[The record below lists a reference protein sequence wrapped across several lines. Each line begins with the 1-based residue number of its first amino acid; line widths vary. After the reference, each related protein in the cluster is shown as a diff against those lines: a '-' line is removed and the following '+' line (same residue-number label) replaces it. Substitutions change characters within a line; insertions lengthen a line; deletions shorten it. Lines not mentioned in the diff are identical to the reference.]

1 MAAYTCW
8 QDVLDDITNRVK
20 KTKTLTRFSKLKN
33 NEDRIEYCLRDDFIR
48 SKVQQWLNIMCSS
61 RHKKYW
67 EKASEL
73 RAEGNLCF
81 QEKKYSRAVEFYTQS
96 ILAAPFPKS
105 EDAGSHVEEL
115 SLGFGNRSAAL
126 FHLLKNEECLKDID
140 KAIEYDYPRDLRFKL
155 LQRKGQCLMKLNQ
168 PALALEA
175 FQESLKLLEEA
186 RLDSRRIAR
195 QQKEVEALIKTTE
208 EMEKPNEDETDQ
220 QSHILALSYG
230 PHPSIDSAS
239 SSIDIKYDKSKGR
252 YIIANR
258 TITAGD
264 TLFVEEPYASV
275 LLPVHYP
282 THCHHCYTKALA
294 VVPCHQCSQVR
305 YCSQK
310 CVDESWEK
318 YHKWECGN
326 LDSLHSVGIAHLS
339 FRVILVTALSFIQE
353 HREELV
359 KTSNSVY
366 PFDFPDGKYRTNYFS
381 VFHLVA
387 HEDMPA
393 EDTFQYA
400 LTALLLL
407 MLLDRLNYFATL
419 ESQTLRE
426 RLISCNLNTRVGSA
440 PSTPTH
446 KSRSPVHSRLSIN
459 SVEENDLP
467 TGPASLEIFVGGL
480 LLRHI
485 LQLICNA
492 NAITELQAA
501 PQANTSS
508 VLNQRQ
514 VKVAS
519 GIFPSASL
527 MNHSCNPTV
536 ISSFCKNVLIVRAIC
551 DVEPGQ
557 EIFNCY
563 GPHYRRMPREDRQR
577 SLLEQYFFICECD
590 ACVNEDER
598 EQRFQA
604 LKCSYCSGPL
614 RAPDNTNRTSCLDC
628 DKSQDCASQL
638 QKVFTAHDMFV
649 QGLQLAAKGNFK
661 DALERLKKCHKIREK
676 VMYKYNR
683 HLSEVQDQLACCYA
697 SLDKMML
704 AVEYL
709 RPTLI
714 ITEHIYGKN
723 SIEYGNEL
731 QKFSDLLINALAQA
745 TQENASCDQEFR
757 NLVEETRS
765 VLEKSYDIFSIH
777 YGPYH
782 ESLKEIKEKQ
792 KQLDAFLER

>member
-20 KTKTLTRFSKLKN
+20 KTKSLTRFSKLKN

-48 SKVQQWLNIMCSS
+48 GKIQQWLNIMCSS
-61 RHKKYW
+61 RHQKFW

-73 RAEGNLCF
+73 RAEGNICF
-81 QEKKYSRAVEFYTQS
+81 QEKKYTRAVEFYTQS

-105 EDAGSHVEEL
+105 EDAGSHAEEL

-140 KAIEYDYPRDLRFKL
+140 KAVEYEYPRDLRFKL
-155 LQRKGQCLMKLNQ
+155 LQRKGQCLIKLNQ
-168 PALALEA
+168 PTSAIEALND
-175 FQESLKLLEEA
+175 SLVLLDEA
-186 RLDSRRIAR
+186 RLDPKRMAR
-195 QQKEVEALIKTTE
+195 QRKEVEALIKTAE
-208 EMEKPNEDETDQ
+208 EMEQANVEEPSAENP
-220 QSHILALSYG
+220 ILPLKCG
-230 PHPSIDSAS
+230 PHPSIESAS
-239 SSIDIKYDKSKGR
+239 SSIDIKYEKQKGR
-252 YIIANR
+252 HIVANQA
-258 TITAGD
+258 ISPGD

-275 LLPVHYP
+275 LLPAHYP
-282 THCHHCYTKALA
+282 THCHHCYVKVLA

-305 YCSQK
+305 YCSQD
-310 CVDESWEK
+310 CVDLSWEK

-339 FRVILVTALSFIQE
+339 LRVILTAGLDFIQE

-359 KTSNSVY
+359 KSANSLY
-366 PFDFPDGKYRTNYFS
+366 PFDFPDGRYRNNYFS

-387 HEDMPA
+387 HDDMPTD
-393 EDTFQYA
+393 DTFQYT

-407 MLLDRLNYFATL
+407 MLLDRLNYFSTL
-419 ESQTLRE
+419 ENQSLRE
-426 RLISCNLNTRVGSA
+426 RLASSAISKVGSA

-446 KSRSPVHSRLSIN
+446 KSRSPAHSRLSVN
-459 SVEENDLP
+459 SVDDTDFQP
-467 TGPASLEIFVGGL
+467 GPASLEIFVGGL
-480 LLRHI
+480 MLRHI
-485 LQLICNA
+485 FQFICNA
-492 NAITELQAA
+492 TAVTELQTSGAS
-501 PQANTSS
+501 TSS

-519 GIFPSASL
+519 GIFPTASL
-527 MNHSCNPTV
+527 MNHSCNPSV
-536 ISSFCKNVLIVRAIC
+536 ISSFHRNVLIVRAISE
-551 DVEPGQ
+551 VEPGQ
-557 EIFNCY
+557 EVFNCY
-563 GPHYRRMPREDRQR
+563 GPHFRRMPREDRQR
-577 SLLEQYFFICECD
+577 SLMEQYFFFCECD
-590 ACVNEDER
+590 TCINEDER

-604 LKCSYCSGPL
+604 LKCASCAGPL
-614 RAPDNTNRTSCLDC
+614 RAPDTVNRTSCMDC

-638 QKVFTAHDMFV
+638 QKVFSAHDLFV

-661 DALERLKKCHKIREK
+661 DALERLKKCHKIRDK

-709 RPTLI
+709 RPTLVT
-714 ITEHIYGKN
+714 TEHIYGKN

-731 QKFSDLLINALAQA
+731 QKYSDLLINALAQA
-745 TQENASCDQEFR
+745 THEHAPCDDEFR
-757 NLVEETRS
+757 GLVEETKI
-765 VLEKSYDIFSIH
+765 VLEKSHDIFSIH
-777 YGPYH
+777 YGPFH

-792 KQLDAFLER
+792 AQLETLLNP